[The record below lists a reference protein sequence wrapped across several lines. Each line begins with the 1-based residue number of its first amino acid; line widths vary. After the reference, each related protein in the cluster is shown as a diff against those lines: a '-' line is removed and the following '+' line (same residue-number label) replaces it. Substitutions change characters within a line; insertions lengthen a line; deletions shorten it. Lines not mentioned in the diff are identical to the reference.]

1 LLHGGGLMIQNH
13 TVVGE
18 LDHEWV
24 ELMRIA
30 NEMGIS
36 IQEIKEFLGCHS
48 SKRC

>member
-1 LLHGGGLMIQNH
+1 MVHGGRLMFQVH

-36 IQEIKEFLGCHS
+36 IQEIKEFLGCNS